1 MALTA
6 EQQELLNAQTQ
17 ANTVLQNAQIAAT
30 ASNEMMR
37 CKADCLRMA
46 QSIIFENRRLADAN
60 SPDITASDVT
70 TLAATLSAW
79 INN

>member
-6 EQQELLNAQTQ
+6 EQQQELEYAQAQQQIMIDATS
-17 ANTVLQNAQIAAT
+17 AN
-30 ASNEMMR
+30 EKMR

-46 QSIIFENRRLADAN
+46 QAIIFENRRLADAN
-60 SPDITASDVT
+60 TPDMTAEDVT

-79 INN
+79 IDS